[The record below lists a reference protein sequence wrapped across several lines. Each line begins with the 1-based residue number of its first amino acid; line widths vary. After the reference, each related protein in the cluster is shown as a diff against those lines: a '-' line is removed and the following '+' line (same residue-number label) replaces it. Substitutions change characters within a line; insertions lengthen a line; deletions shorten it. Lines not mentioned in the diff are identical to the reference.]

1 MNEQTFHVTGMD
13 CADCAKT
20 IELGVRQLDGVS
32 ACALNYFGATLK
44 VEGSTAR
51 EVVVQRVR
59 HLGYDV
65 QEDKTAV
72 APAQSGIA
80 ARLPKSG
87 VLGFLR
93 FLLESRN
100 TTLAMVGALL
110 IAPGILL
117 NELLPMLGVQS
128 PLFSA
133 MALVALALAG
143 YPIARSA
150 WRSLTINRQISINA
164 LMTIAAIGAVFIG
177 AFVEAGL
184 VMVLFAIGEA
194 LEGYTMARARDSIA
208 RLMDV
213 APNEATVLRACLDC
227 KEHLGMDGYAG
238 GPCPFCG
245 THEVRVAVKDIRIG
259 ETVLVNPGERIAVDG
274 RVANG
279 ASSVNQAPIT
289 GESSPVD
296 KALGADV
303 FAGSING
310 EGALAIIS
318 TNLPEDST
326 ISRIIHMVEQ
336 AQSRKAPAERFV
348 DQFSKYY
355 TPAVVVVAFLVAT
368 IPPLFF
374 QAPFLGEQ
382 GWLYR
387 SLELLVVACP
397 CALVISTPVAL
408 ISAISNAARNGV
420 LIRGGAYLEALSR
433 INLVALDKTGTLT
446 EGRPE
451 LIKIKAVDCENPGGE
466 CARCDALLAL
476 ASAVE
481 RRSEHP
487 VARAITNA
495 AAARGLGSVYPSA
508 DDVTSVVGQGVTGTV
523 LGRKVV
529 IGSHTYFDAD
539 IEHSLESCSE
549 VSAAARDG
557 NTPVLIGEEGL
568 YRGYAIVA
576 DAVRVSSKNAVAELT
591 ALGVSTLMLT
601 GDTAATAARVGAQV
615 GVRRVH
621 ADLLPQDKLKVIQ
634 AELSNPKTRI
644 AMVGDGINDAPAL
657 AAASVGI
664 AMGGGT
670 AQAMETADITLM
682 GDDLGKLPF
691 AIRLARSAMRTIF
704 ANIAFAIAIKLA
716 FFALVLLGLGTL
728 WMAVFADVGA
738 SIIVTLNGMRLMGHR
753 TAQ

>member
-1 MNEQTFHVTGMD
+1 
-13 CADCAKT
+13 
-20 IELGVRQLDGVS
+20 
-32 ACALNYFGATLK
+32 
-44 VEGSTAR
+44 
-51 EVVVQRVR
+51 
-59 HLGYDV
+59 
-65 QEDKTAV
+65 
-72 APAQSGIA
+72 
-80 ARLPKSG
+80 LPKSG
-87 VLGFLR
+87 IRGFLR

-100 TTLAMVGALL
+100 TTLALVGALL
-110 IAPGILL
+110 IAPGILF
-117 NELLPMLGVQS
+117 NELLPMLGIQS
-128 PLFSA
+128 PVFYA
-133 MALVALALAG
+133 MALLALALAG

-150 WRSLTINRQISINA
+150 WRSLVINRQISVNV

-184 VMVLFAIGEA
+184 VLVLFAIGEA
-194 LEGYTMARARDSIA
+194 LEGFTMARARDSIA

-213 APNEATVLRACLDC
+213 APHEAMVLRACMDC
-227 KEHLGMDGYAG
+227 KEHLGVDGYAG
-238 GPCPFCG
+238 GPCPLCG
-245 THEVRVAVKDIRIG
+245 THEARVPVEDIRIG
-259 ETVLVNPGERIAVDG
+259 ETVLVKPGERIAVDG
-274 RVANG
+274 RVSDG

-296 KALGADV
+296 KTAGAEV

-310 EGALAIIS
+310 EGALAIVS

-326 ISRIIHMVEQ
+326 INRIIHMVEE

-355 TPAVVVVAFLVAT
+355 TPAVVVVAFLIAT
-368 IPPLFF
+368 LPPVFF

-387 SLELLVVACP
+387 ALELLVVACP

-433 INLVALDKTGTLT
+433 VNVVALDKTGTLT

-451 LIKIKAVDCENPGGE
+451 LIKVKAVDCENANGD
-466 CARCDALLAL
+466 CQRCDALLAL

-487 VARAITNA
+487 VARAITHA
-495 AAARGLGSVYPSA
+495 AEARGLGSVFASA
-508 DDVTSVVGQGVTGTV
+508 DEVRSVVGKGVTGTV

-539 IEHSLESCSE
+539 IAHSPESCAE
-549 VSAAARDG
+549 VSAASRDG
-557 NTPVLIGEEGL
+557 NTPVLISADGV

-576 DAVRVSSKNAVAELT
+576 DAVRGSSKDAVAKLR

-601 GDTAATAARVGAQV
+601 GDTAATGARVAAQV
-615 GVRRVH
+615 GVDRVH

-634 AELSNPKTRI
+634 GELALRTTRI

-670 AQAMETADITLM
+670 AQAMETADVTLM

-691 AIRLARSAMRTIF
+691 AIRLARAAMGTVY
-704 ANIAFAIAIKLA
+704 ANIGFAIAIKLA

-738 SIIVTLNGMRLMGHR
+738 SIIVTLNGMRLLR
-753 TAQ
+753 YRSAT

>member
-1 MNEQTFHVTGMD
+1 LTENTFHISGMD

-20 IELGVRQLDGVS
+20 IEAGVRQLDGVS
-32 ACALNYFGATLK
+32 ACSLNYIGATLK
-44 VEGSTAR
+44 VEGPSPR
-51 EVVVQRVR
+51 EAVIQRVR
-59 HLGYDV
+59 GLGYDV
-65 QEDKTAV
+65 QEAKTAAAQ
-72 APAQSGIA
+72 APGGIA

-87 VLGFLR
+87 IQGFML
-93 FLLESRN
+93 FLLESRD
-100 TTLAMVGALL
+100 TRLAVVGALL
-110 IAPGILL
+110 IAPGILF
-117 NELLPMLGVQS
+117 NELLPMLGIQS

-133 MALVALALAG
+133 MALLALALAG

-150 WRSLTINRQISINA
+150 WRSLVINRQISVNV

-177 AFVEAGL
+177 AHVEAGL
-184 VMVLFAIGEA
+184 VMVLFASGEA
-194 LEGYTMARARDSIA
+194 LEGFTMARARDAIA

-213 APNEATVLRACLDC
+213 APHEATVLRSCIDC
-227 KEHLGMDGYAG
+227 REHLGVDGYTG
-238 GPCPFCG
+238 GPCPMCG
-245 THEVRVAVKDIRIG
+245 THEARVPVRDIRIG
-259 ETVLVNPGERIAVDG
+259 ETVLVKPGERIAVDG
-274 RVANG
+274 RVADG
-279 ASSVNQAPIT
+279 VSSVNQAPIT

-296 KALGADV
+296 KSAGAEV

-310 EGALAIIS
+310 EGALAIVS

-326 ISRIIHMVEQ
+326 ISRIIHMVEE

-355 TPAVVVVAFLVAT
+355 TPAVVVVAFLVAAL
-368 IPPLFF
+368 PPVFF
-374 QAPFLGEQ
+374 QAPFLGAQ

-387 SLELLVVACP
+387 ALELLVVACP

-433 INLVALDKTGTLT
+433 LTSSRSKTGTLT

-451 LIKIKAVDCENPGGE
+451 LIKIKAVDCENPEGDCG
-466 CARCDALLAL
+466 RCDTLLAL

-487 VARAITNA
+487 VARAITTA
-495 AAARGLGSVYPSA
+495 AEARGLGAVFASA
-508 DDVTSVVGQGVTGTV
+508 SEVTSLVGKGVSGMV
-523 LGRKVV
+523 LGRKVL

-539 IEHSLESCSE
+539 IEHSQESCAE

-557 NTPVLIGEEGL
+557 NTAVLISEEGL
-568 YRGYAIVA
+568 YKGYAVVA
-576 DAVRVSSKNAVAELT
+576 DAVRASSRDAVAELT

-601 GDTAATAARVGAQV
+601 GDTAATGARVAAQV
-615 GVRRVH
+615 GLGCVH
-621 ADLLPQDKLKVIQ
+621 ADLLPRDKLDIIR
-634 AELSNPKTRI
+634 AELARAKTRI

-670 AQAMETADITLM
+670 AQAMETADVTLM
-682 GDDLGKLPF
+682 GDDLRKLPF
-691 AIRLARSAMRTIF
+691 AIRLARSAMRNIH

-728 WMAVFADVGA
+728 MDGGFADVGA
-738 SIIVTLNGMRLMGHR
+738 SLIVT
-753 TAQ
+753 

>member
-1 MNEQTFHVTGMD
+1 MTQHEFRITGMD

-20 IELGVRQLDGVS
+20 IETGVRQLDGVS
-32 ACALNYFGATLK
+32 ACALNYFGGTLR

-65 QEDKTAV
+65 QEDKTAGAKV
-72 APAQSGIA
+72 PGGIA

-100 TTLAMVGALL
+100 TSLALVGALM
-110 IAPGILL
+110 IAPGILF

-128 PLFSA
+128 PVFSG
-133 MALVALALAG
+133 MALIALALAG

-150 WRSLTINRQISINA
+150 WRSLIISRQISVNV

-177 AFVEAGL
+177 AYVEAGL

-194 LEGYTMARARDSIA
+194 LEGFTVARARDSIS

-213 APNEATVLRACLDC
+213 APHEATVLRACMDC
-227 KEHLGMDGYAG
+227 KEHLGVDGYAG
-238 GPCPFCG
+238 GPCPVCG
-245 THEVRVAVKDIRIG
+245 THEARVPVQDIRIG
-259 ETVLVNPGERIAVDG
+259 ETVLVKPGERIAVDG
-274 RVANG
+274 RVASG
-279 ASSVNQAPIT
+279 ASAVNQAPIT

-296 KALGADV
+296 KIAGAEV

-310 EGALAIIS
+310 EGALAIVS

-326 ISRIIHMVEQ
+326 ISRIIHMVEE
-336 AQSRKAPAERFV
+336 AQNRKAPAERFV

-355 TPAVVVVAFLVAT
+355 TPAVVVVAFLVAAA
-368 IPPLFF
+368 PPLFF

-387 SLELLVVACP
+387 ALELLVVACP

-408 ISAISNAARNGV
+408 ISAISTAARNGV

-451 LIKIKAVDCENPGGE
+451 LIKVKAVDCENPNGACG
-466 CARCDALLAL
+466 RCDALLAL

-495 AAARGLGSVYPSA
+495 ADARGLGSVFALA
-508 DDVTSVVGQGVTGTV
+508 DAVTSVVGKGVTGTV

-539 IEHSLESCSE
+539 IAHSQESCAE

-557 NTPVLIGEEGL
+557 NTPVLISEDGL

-576 DAVRVSSKNAVAELT
+576 DAVRGSSKDAVAKLR

-601 GDTAATAARVGAQV
+601 GDTAATGARVAALV
-615 GVRRVH
+615 GVDRVH
-621 ADLLPQDKLKVIQ
+621 ADLLPQDKLNIIR

-670 AQAMETADITLM
+670 AQAMETADVTLM
-682 GDDLGKLPF
+682 GDDLGRLPF
-691 AIRLARSAMRTIF
+691 SIRLARSAMRTIY

-716 FFALVLLGLGTL
+716 FFALVLLGFGTL

-738 SIIVTLNGMRLMGHR
+738 SIIVTLNGMRLLR
-753 TAQ
+753 YRSAT

>member
-1 MNEQTFHVTGMD
+1 MKPQEFRITGMD
-13 CADCAKT
+13 CADCAKA
-20 IELGVRQLDGVS
+20 IETGVRQLDGVS
-32 ACALNYFGATLK
+32 ACSLNYVGATLR
-44 VEGSTAR
+44 VEGPAAR
-51 EVVVQRVR
+51 EAVVQQVR
-59 HLGYDV
+59 RLGYDV
-65 QEDKTAV
+65 QDGKTSV
-72 APAQSGIA
+72 EPAHAGIA
-80 ARLPKSG
+80 ARLPKTG

-100 TTLAMVGALL
+100 TSLAVIGALL
-110 IAPGILL
+110 IAPGILF

-128 PLFSA
+128 PVFSA
-133 MALVALALAG
+133 MALLALVLAG

-150 WRSLTINRQISINA
+150 WRSLVINRQISVNV

-177 AFVEAGL
+177 AHVEAGL

-194 LEGYTMARARDSIA
+194 LEGFTMARARESIA

-213 APNEATVLRACLDC
+213 APHEATVLRACVNC
-227 KEHLGMDGYAG
+227 KEHLGVNGYAG
-238 GPCPFCG
+238 GPCPICG
-245 THEVRVAVKDIRIG
+245 THETRVPVEDIRIG
-259 ETVLVNPGERIAVDG
+259 ETVLVKPGERIAVDG
-274 RVANG
+274 RVADG

-296 KALGADV
+296 KIVGAEV

-310 EGALAIIS
+310 EGALAIVS

-326 ISRIIHMVEQ
+326 ISRIIHMVEE

-368 IPPLFF
+368 IPPVFF
-374 QAPFLGEQ
+374 QAPFLGDQ

-387 SLELLVVACP
+387 ALELLVVACP

-420 LIRGGAYLEALSR
+420 LIRGGAYLEALSKV
-433 INLVALDKTGTLT
+433 NVVALDKTGTLT

-451 LIKIKAVDCENPGGE
+451 LIKVKAVDCENANGG
-466 CARCDALLAL
+466 CQRCDALLAL

-487 VARAITNA
+487 VARAIMNA
-495 AAARGLGSVYPSA
+495 AEARGLGSVFASA
-508 DDVTSVVGQGVTGTV
+508 DEVTSVVGKGVTGTV

-539 IEHSLESCSE
+539 IAHSQESCAE
-549 VSAAARDG
+549 VSAASRDG
-557 NTPVLIGEEGL
+557 NTPVLISEDGV

-576 DAVRVSSKNAVAELT
+576 DAVRGSSKDAVAALR

-601 GDTAATAARVGAQV
+601 GDTAATGARVASQV
-615 GVRRVH
+615 GVDRVH

-634 AELSNPKTRI
+634 AELTNQKTRI

-670 AQAMETADITLM
+670 AQAMETADVTLM

-691 AIRLARSAMRTIF
+691 AIRLARSAMRVIY
-704 ANIAFAIAIKLA
+704 ANIGFAIAIKLA

-738 SIIVTLNGMRLMGHR
+738 SIIVTLNGMRLLR
-753 TAQ
+753 YRSTT